1 MKTLKPLTVGLLVSA
16 FLLSPLAALAA
27 DKKAEKQAKPYPLNT
42 CAVSGEKL
50 DSMGEPFV
58 FVHDGRE
65 VMLCC
70 KDCKGDF
77 DKNTAKFVAKIDQ
90 AAKKVKA
97 YPLQV
102 CAVSDE
108 KLDSMGEPFVFI
120 HDGQE
125 IKLCCKDCKKD
136 FTKTPA
142 KFMAKLSNAGKKAKK

>member
-1 MKTLKPLTVGLLVSA
+1 MKTLKPLTLGLLVSA
-16 FLLSPLAALAA
+16 FLLSPLTALGA
-27 DKKAEKQAKPYPLNT
+27 DKKTGKPAKPYPLNT

-50 DSMGEPFV
+50 DSMGEPVV

-70 KDCKGDF
+70 KDCRGDF
-77 DKNTAKFVAKIDQ
+77 DKNVAKFVAKIDE

-125 IKLCCKDCKKD
+125 IKLCCKDCKKE

-142 KFMAKLSNAGKKAKK
+142 KFLGKISSASKKAKK

>member
-1 MKTLKPLTVGLLVSA
+1 MKTQTSHCWSPGLR
-16 FLLSPLAALAA
+16 LLAKFARPLAA
-27 DKKAEKQAKPYPLNT
+27 DKKAEKQAKPYPLNI

-77 DKNTAKFVAKIDQ
+77 DKNIAKFMAKID
-90 AAKKVKA
+90 ARPRRSKPIRCGSARC
-97 YPLQV
+97 PT
-102 CAVSDE
+102 

-142 KFMAKLSNAGKKAKK
+142 KFMAKLSNAAKKAKK